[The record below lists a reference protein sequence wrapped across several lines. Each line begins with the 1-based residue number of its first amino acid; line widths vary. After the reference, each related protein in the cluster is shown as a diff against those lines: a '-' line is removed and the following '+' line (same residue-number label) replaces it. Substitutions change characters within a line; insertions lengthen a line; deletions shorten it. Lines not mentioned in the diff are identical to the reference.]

1 MPGYSTHKRVSKFVI
16 CPLTFLMT
24 WLIAGGHLRLGA
36 QTGKELYVATIVTLG
51 AAAGNGILSPD
62 LDIPSTPYRKWG
74 CLRFLWIV
82 YQVMIGHRSPLSHWV
97 LVGAVTQHIWI
108 LTEVILLAFIGVC
121 FWNFV
126 LIPYSDVG
134 RILNAPPI
142 NIGLVDIA
150 KGILLPLWRS
160 PTYWAFLAG
169 HCLVGQPMHCI
180 MDFADSRR
188 RRHYRGQPM
197 KPPEEDERRAVKGK
211 LWEE

>member
-1 MPGYSTHKRVSKFVI
+1 MPNYGTHKKVSKLAI
-16 CPLTFLMT
+16 CPLTFLIT
-24 WLIAGGHLRLGA
+24 WLIVGGHLRLDM
-36 QTGKELYVATIVTLG
+36 QTGKELYVAAIVTLG
-51 AAAGNGILSPD
+51 AAAGNGFLAPD
-62 LDIPSTPYRKWG
+62 LDTPSTPYQKWG
-74 CLRFLWIV
+74 FLKSLWLG
-82 YQVMIGHRSPLSHWV
+82 YQILIGHRSPVSHWPILGGV
-97 LVGAVTQHIWI
+97 FQHVWL
-108 LTEVILLAFIGVC
+108 LTEVILLLYLATC
-121 FWNFV
+121 FWDFV

-160 PTYWAFLAG
+160 PTYWAFSVG

-197 KPPEEDERRAVKGK
+197 RPPEEDERRAVKGK
-211 LWEE
+211 LWED